1 MSAAV
6 SAAEA
11 EADKRLAARVKEV
24 EFDHRALLAESESKQ
39 QTTMQQQLFG
49 APTPRSTRLFVNKT
63 SLSTRLRCRKD
74 FFQQDLVLKP
84 LSSSLLVEKSR
95 FEAAKRL
102 SVVGVAEARMTEL
115 HSLQK
120 SLQSEKDTLF
130 TLEERMEQMVSD
142 RVATMNENIPIT
154 QHQAILREKLSESEA
169 RAVALRQEL
178 CAPTNEMPCEE
189 SGLHSC

>member
-39 QTTMQQQLFG
+39 QTTMQQQLF
-49 APTPRSTRLFVNKT
+49 
-63 SLSTRLRCRKD
+63 
-74 FFQQDLVLKP
+74 
-84 LSSSLLVEKSR
+84 
-95 FEAAKRL
+95 
-102 SVVGVAEARMTEL
+102 EARMTEL

-178 CAPTNEMPCEE
+178 
-189 SGLHSC
+189 